1 MDSSAPTCYRCGKV
15 DFTNHSCNPAEVYRT
30 ATPTPRTSN
39 GSLNVQNRLVSL
51 RIDRSL
57 SSKKKSI
64 KVKKVNIT
72 FFQGALIPD
81 SDDIFNEKIIQ
92 LSTVGLNYLFKIRCK
107 KNFISENVFL
117 CSGKQQIKE
126 NVLFLV
132 NIPLR
137 PLKDLKKN
145 KLLQI

>member
-92 LSTVGLNYLFKIRCK
+92 LSTVGLNYLFSAPWTICWKVTDDVREPLIL
-107 KNFISENVFL
+107 SFL
-117 CSGKQQIKE
+117 ATVCS
-126 NVLFLV
+126 N
-132 NIPLR
+132 R
-137 PLKDLKKN
+137 
-145 KLLQI
+145 